1 MPDFKGNY
9 TLVIQ
14 PKDLKV
20 PFNFI
25 FSNCTAQT
33 SNDGSLPYGL
43 TINAIEAKAHKEVG
57 TDVTSEMISSSAF
70 GGLIVN
76 VKLKYPAT
84 SGPGRYHLTIKLTLS
99 DTSEIEFDF
108 NRIVAMDK

>member
-25 FSNCTAQT
+25 FSNCTTQT
-33 SNDGSLPYGL
+33 SNDGSLPYGAQ
-43 TINAIEAKAHKEVG
+43 ISAIEAKIHKEDG
-57 TDVTSEMISSSAF
+57 TDITSEMVSSSAF
-70 GGLIVN
+70 AGLIVN
-76 VKLKYPAT
+76 VKLKYPVT
-84 SGPGRYHLTIKLTLS
+84 SGPGKYHLTIKLTLA

-108 NRIVAMDK
+108 NRILATEK